1 MLRKKKSTDLK
12 LYVSKNIF
20 KNMGVDDCKCFF
32 LWNLTRCLCKCMFK
46 INIKSKQT
54 MNRKKTN
61 RMKEIN
67 NYVTIH
73 KTVVNT
79 IVLNVFQRKIYPER
93 SAMISRRIS
102 LAFTIKHRWT
112 VFMVSKFNSKVS

>member
-1 MLRKKKSTDLK
+1 
-12 LYVSKNIF
+12 
-20 KNMGVDDCKCFF
+20 
-32 LWNLTRCLCKCMFK
+32 MFK

-102 LAFTIKHRWT
+102 LAFTIKHR
-112 VFMVSKFNSKVS
+112 